1 MPRKKTDWEKIY
13 WETAA
18 EAERLAKRANQRM
31 LRLERYSQQE
41 QYKDIKQFAYRV
53 AQKDIQTL
61 YGKEGERLRFTEK
74 QKPVIVKSAIHETV
88 DRQEFYKANVM
99 QLRAKI
105 KAMKTFLD
113 SASSTIERAKDSAG
127 VMKEGLNQVWDSRT
141 KKINEKYLNKYGLEF
156 TSNDMRNFFA
166 SKKQSKLQTLV
177 GSDSMF
183 IVAAAIKKNNLASN
197 KRDMARFIKNNL
209 DLSGKIDEKQY
220 EDAAAMYEDFKDIL
234 DLTGDPVLNDY
245 ITEAIRQG
253 LNYKNIFIH

>member
-41 QYKDIKQFAYRV
+41 MYKDIKKFAYAK
-53 AQKDIQTL
+53 AQAEIRML
-61 YGKEGERLRFTEK
+61 YGKEGENLRFTEK
-74 QKPVIVKSAIHETV
+74 QRPVAISSATTTIT
-88 DRQEFYKANVM
+88 DKQAYYKANVM

-105 KAMKTFLD
+105 KAMKAFLD
-113 SASSTIERAKDSAG
+113 SASSTIEKAKTTSG
-127 VMKEGLNQVWDSRT
+127 EYKPGINQVWDRRT
-141 KKINEKYLNKYGLEF
+141 QTINEKYLSKYGLEM
-156 TSNDMRNFFA
+156 SPEELKKFFA
-166 SKKQSKLQTLV
+166 AKKQSKLQTLV

-197 KRDMARFIKNNL
+197 KRDMAKFIKNNL

-220 EDAAAMYEDFKDIL
+220 EDAADMYDTFKDII